1 MPSGTLIS
9 PSTRSSRSAST
20 ASSPTAIP
28 GPALPAPTTRM
39 RRAERITTSLRKR
52 RLDKRF
58 GFYRIDCGLP
68 NCQRVFSRHVPVP
81 DCIRPYN
88 DNMPRQKGNPDEVRF
103 AHAHR
108 RHSHDSV
115 TDPFELLKAAAFA
128 GLDGVV
134 ITEHDYLWPESE
146 LEELRA
152 AAPDLVVLGGV
163 EITARGGDMLVYGA
177 TDPFALP
184 RGIAWPELC
193 REVHRQGGVAVAA
206 HPNRWGQPFERIL
219 REQKPELDGIEV
231 MSNNMDPDLR
241 RRAADLLVKYPHF
254 AQRQQR
260 LARPRDRRLLLHRVR
275 LQYSYERRLGRRDTG
290 RKGRRR

>member
-1 MPSGTLIS
+1 MKFDLHMHT
-9 PSTRSSRSAST
+9 
-20 ASSPTAIP
+20 
-28 GPALPAPTTRM
+28 
-39 RRAERITTSLRKR
+39 
-52 RLDKRF
+52 
-58 GFYRIDCGLP
+58 
-68 NCQRVFSRHVPVP
+68 
-81 DCIRPYN
+81 
-88 DNMPRQKGNPDEVRF
+88 
-103 AHAHR
+103 R
-108 RHSHDSV
+108 RHSHDAA
-115 TDPFELLKAAAFA
+115 TDPFELLKAAIFV

-152 AAPDLVVLGGV
+152 AAPELIVLSGV

-206 HPNRWGQPFERIL
+206 HPNRWGQPFERII

-241 RRAADLLVKYPHF
+241 RRAAELLVKYPHF
-254 AQRQQR
+254 AQLGNSDSHDPATVGCCYTEFDCDIRTTADLVAAIR
-260 LARPRDRRLLLHRVR
+260 AKKGTAKVR
-275 LQYSYERRLGRRDTG
+275 C
-290 RKGRRR
+290 